1 MTFNRLYKLILES
14 NDKDTQYLAAIE
26 VGDMETVQRMVDEAA
41 RAANFPTRGKIVEW
55 FNDKNP
61 FEDEGLYASDI
72 VSVFIVGSRAKRTAR
87 SDSDYDVAVE
97 FPAEDIE
104 DTGLNPIKLSEMLH
118 QTFGVEMPRVN
129 GLDID
134 IQIFAKGGSEQSN
147 YSKISLDP
155 ITYDDNGNIIPL
167 SQRFDSTKDD
177 IRY

>member
-14 NDKDTQYLAAIE
+14 NDKDTQYLAAVE
-26 VGDMETVQRMVDEAA
+26 VGDMKAVQQMVDEAA
-41 RAANFPTRGKIVEW
+41 KAANLPTRGEIVEW

-72 VSVFIVGSRAKRTAR
+72 ISVFIVGSRARGTAR

-97 FPAEDIE
+97 FPAEDID
-104 DTGLNPIKLSEMLH
+104 DTGLDPIKLSEMLH
-118 QTFGVEMPRVN
+118 QMFGAEMPRVN

-147 YSKISLDP
+147 YSKISLEP
-155 ITYDDNGNIIPL
+155 ITYDDAGNIIPL
-167 SQRFDSTKDD
+167 SQRFNPTKDD